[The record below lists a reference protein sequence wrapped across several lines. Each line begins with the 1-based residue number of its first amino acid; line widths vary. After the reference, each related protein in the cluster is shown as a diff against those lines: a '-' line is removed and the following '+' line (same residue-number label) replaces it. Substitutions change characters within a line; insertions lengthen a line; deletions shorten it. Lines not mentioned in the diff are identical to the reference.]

1 MPVSFQAV
9 GDVRAT
15 VPVVFG
21 FSSPTGGGKT
31 YSALKMASGMAKP
44 NEIFMID
51 TEAGRALAYK
61 DEFNFQYAALNAPFS
76 VDAYK
81 EAHLAAVKA
90 GAKVIIIDSASHE
103 HEGEGGMLSQAE
115 EILERMAG
123 NDWAKRERCTMIAWA
138 KVKPPRNRFISYL
151 MHSSVVTIL
160 CFQARTKT
168 KPVKDENGKTQIVNM
183 GFQPICGIEY
193 TFALTAFATFDP
205 SNPGVPIFNEDSK
218 PLMHQLDHVF
228 PKGKPITAET
238 GKMLYEWC
246 TGEKMLS
253 KPKSESA
260 ARIPDKVTDKAI
272 ENGAEA
278 AGKGVAAYTEWLGKL
293 SQTTKDSIKHMHKTW
308 SDIAKNADKPKE
320 EEIPL

>member
-1 MPVSFQAV
+1 MPISFQPV
-9 GDVRAT
+9 GNVRAT

-21 FSSPTGGGKT
+21 FSAPAGGGKT
-31 YSALKMASGMAKP
+31 YSALKLATGMAKP
-44 NEIFMID
+44 EEIFLID

-61 DEFNFQYAALNAPFS
+61 DEFNFQYAALNAPFT

-81 EAHLAAVKA
+81 EAHLAAVNA

-103 HEGEGGMLSQAE
+103 HEGEGGMLQQAE
-115 EILERMAG
+115 DIITRMAG
-123 NDWAKRERCTMIAWA
+123 NDYAKRERVTMVAWA

-168 KPVKDENGKTQIVNM
+168 KPVKNADGKTEIVSM
-183 GFQPICGIEY
+183 GFQPICGAEY

-205 SNPGVPIFNEDSK
+205 AKPGVPIFNEDSK
-218 PLMHQLDHVF
+218 PLMPQLKHVF
-228 PKGKPITAET
+228 PHGKPIDAET
-238 GKMLYEWC
+238 GRKLIEWC
-246 TGEKMLS
+246 TGEKALS
-253 KPKSESA
+253 APKSQMA
-260 ARIPDKVTDKAI
+260 MRVPDKTVDKII

-278 AGKGVAAYTEWLGKL
+278 ASKGVAAYTAWLAPLDAKV
-293 SQTTKDSIKHMHKTW
+293 KENIKHMHSTW
-308 SDIAKNADKPKE
+308 SAIAKQADKNKE